1 MPDDQNN
8 SFKYYPN
15 ITYKIFS
22 RKVFHAH
29 LTKSSTPN
37 LIFQFSTVHLTVK
50 EKAKHKQNTYYFI
63 TIQTKSLQWVL
74 FTMAH
79 YVSIDSLRLQVGRSK
94 SSPLCSSPAPIDW
107 CLFTYNYAAVGPTPT
122 NKPTEL
128 TSEHDQVT
136 PNQSVLDSRWE

>member
-1 MPDDQNN
+1 
-8 SFKYYPN
+8 
-15 ITYKIFS
+15 
-22 RKVFHAH
+22 
-29 LTKSSTPN
+29 
-37 LIFQFSTVHLTVK
+37 
-50 EKAKHKQNTYYFI
+50 
-63 TIQTKSLQWVL
+63 
-74 FTMAH
+74 MAQ

-94 SSPLCSSPAPIDW
+94 SSPLCSSPAPIEL